1 MGDAA
6 RVVALRSRVLRR
18 LSGLGGM
25 VSIAAGQDGVRELLQ
40 PWAERLSVAAVNG
53 PVSTVV
59 SGDADALDELLV
71 ACEGRGVRAR
81 RVPVDYAS
89 HSAHVDLIREELA
102 ESLAP
107 IAPVSSRVPFFSTV
121 TGDWIDTAELNAD
134 YWFANLRQ
142 TVRFEEATRA
152 LLDQGFGVF
161 IESSA
166 HPVLATGIT
175 ETVDAGDAPGVAI
188 GSLRRDEGGMDR
200 FLTSVAEAFVHGVQV
215 EWTSMLPGGRQVDLP
230 TYAFQRKHYWLESTA
245 PEQDDTNGLPTD
257 AADTRFWEAV
267 ESENLDELTRTLD
280 SADARSALETL
291 VPALASWRKQRR
303 EHSAVDSWRYRI
315 GWRPAQ
321 ISPRPD
327 TVLSGTW
334 LLVVPAAHREHPW
347 VVAAGEVLG
356 GGGAEVGM
364 VVLDAARPE
373 RQSWAGQ
380 LGTVAGQIN
389 GVLSFLALDEAP
401 SADHPGVPA
410 GLGATLT
417 LLQALGDADVEAPLW
432 CATQG
437 AVSVNSIDPLTRPV
451 QAQTWGLGRV
461 AGLEHPDR
469 WGGLV
474 DLPATV
480 DARSAGRLRTLLAEP
495 GDEDQLALRP
505 SGAFVRRL
513 TRAPL
518 EDTPPV
524 REWRPDVTTLI
535 TGGTGGLGGHVSR
548 WLAAQGAEHLVLTS
562 RRGPDADGAAE
573 LRAEL
578 AELGA
583 RVTIVACD
591 ASDRDALAA
600 LLRRLRDEGTPV
612 RSVVHTAGVAGRFT
626 ALADADLADLAET
639 LGAKAGG
646 ATALDELL
654 GQDDEVDAFVLF
666 SSNAGVWGGAGQG
679 PYAAANAY
687 LDALAEQRRA
697 RGAAA
702 TSVAW
707 GMWSGQ
713 GLVADQPGVEE
724 ALRRLGL
731 KAMDPD
737 LAITALHQALDRD
750 ETTLSVTDMDW
761 DRFVSVFTA
770 ARPRPLLD
778 ELPEAVRILRAAEA
792 GREEDSQSRSA
803 LAEQLAG
810 MAPGEQHRLLVEL
823 VRAQAATVLGHDSGD
838 AVDQDRQ
845 FQDLGFNS
853 VSAVELR
860 NRLNEATGLRLPAS
874 LVFDHPTPAALA
886 RRIRAEVLGEAEE
899 PAAAGL
905 GGPAVGDALADD
917 AVAIV
922 GMSCRL
928 PGGVESPDDLWRI
941 VVEGRDV
948 IADLPT
954 DRAWDA
960 VERLRELGM
969 EMPGG
974 RWLRKGGFIDT
985 AAEFDPDFFGVSTAE
1000 ALAMDPQ
1007 QRLLLEMSWEAVE
1020 RAGIDPHTLRGSAT
1034 GVYVGTFFQPYW
1046 AGSNRIAEDVKP
1058 FLGTG
1063 VTPTF
1068 ASGRISYLLGLE
1080 GPTFTVDTGC
1090 SSSAVALHQAC
1101 QAVRRGECS
1110 SALVGGVTVLSS
1122 PMGVPDLGGMAEDG
1136 RCKAFSAEADG
1147 TGWGE
1152 GAALVMIERL
1162 SEARRLGHP
1171 VLAVI
1176 RGSAVNHNGESNGMS
1191 APNGPSQQRLIR
1203 QALADARLSPHE
1215 VDAVEAHGTGTPLGD
1230 PIEAQALLATYGR
1243 DRVEDRPLWLGTV
1256 KTNIGH
1262 PQAASGLVGVIKMVL
1277 AMRHGLLPRSLY
1289 ADSPTP
1295 QVDWASGGVSL
1306 LAENTPWPEN
1316 GRPRRAGVSSFG
1328 ASGTKAHIILEQ
1340 DAQLPDVGTPEPAAD
1355 TDGRP
1360 AAAPLLVSARTPDGI
1375 RQQAHRL
1382 REFVGTHPEAGLTDL
1397 AWSLATTRSA
1407 FEHRAALFAADREEL
1422 LGGLAALECG
1432 DPLGRAIQG
1441 EAVSAARTTFVFAG
1455 HALPQSPA
1463 PAAQQLYE
1471 ALPDFADALDEACV
1485 HLDACA
1491 QLDRPAQEF
1500 ALGAHQPEDAVT
1512 AACVAFAHEAA
1523 LSRVLPQLGVMPDVA
1538 VGHRLGEITAAHA
1551 AGLLGI
1557 EDAAALLVAV
1567 ARLRNGTADRE
1578 AAVEGFRRTAKNIA
1592 PHPARLRLV
1601 SALTDEPLGAEQL
1614 LDPGHWL
1621 DEEALSDVP
1630 SADGSSAPRVHGV
1643 FVGLPDDGPAEAV
1656 TALLRVL
1663 ARAHVD
1669 GVAVDWHQALTAV
1682 GAQGR
1687 PVELP
1692 TYPFRRDRYWLEAN
1706 PVAVLGDALA
1716 GKNVSNWSAV
1726 EGVELL
1732 DETTRK
1738 EVVEEYFRRLNAGD
1752 LDKVLEMLAPDV
1764 RMEDPVGG
1772 PPKVGREAVGEYIA
1786 QVIEAKAEITIGPV
1800 VAAQDGVRVAL
1811 PLVGRLAQLGR
1822 SEGPR
1827 MEINCVD
1834 VIRINGDGL
1843 IEEVLVFWGMTDI
1856 AR

>member
-1 MGDAA
+1 MD
-6 RVVALRSRVLRR
+6 
-18 LSGLGGM
+18 
-25 VSIAAGQDGVRELLQ
+25 
-40 PWAERLSVAAVNG
+40 WASV
-53 PVSTVV
+53 
-59 SGDADALDELLV
+59 
-71 ACEGRGVRAR
+71 
-81 RVPVDYAS
+81 
-89 HSAHVDLIREELA
+89 
-102 ESLAP
+102 
-107 IAPVSSRVPFFSTV
+107 
-121 TGDWIDTAELNAD
+121 
-134 YWFANLRQ
+134 
-142 TVRFEEATRA
+142 
-152 LLDQGFGVF
+152 
-161 IESSA
+161 
-166 HPVLATGIT
+166 
-175 ETVDAGDAPGVAI
+175 
-188 GSLRRDEGGMDR
+188 
-200 FLTSVAEAFVHGVQV
+200 
-215 EWTSMLPGGRQVDLP
+215 LPGGRRVDLP

-245 PEQDDTNGLPTD
+245 AEQNDPNALPAD

-267 ESENLDELTRTLD
+267 ESENLDELARTLD
-280 SADARSALETL
+280 TADARPALETL
-291 VPALASWRKQRR
+291 VPALASWRRQRR
-303 EHSAVDSWRYRI
+303 EHSVVDSWRYRV

-321 ISPRPD
+321 ISPRSD
-327 TVLSGTW
+327 TTPTGTW
-334 LLVVPAAHREHPW
+334 LVIAPAAHQEHPW
-347 VVAAGEVLG
+347 VTAATDALRD
-356 GGGAEVGM
+356 GGAEVRT
-364 VVLDAARPE
+364 VVLDPTALQRDSLAQE
-373 RQSWAGQ
+373 
-380 LGTVAGQIN
+380 LGTDGAQID
-389 GVLSFLALDEAP
+389 GVLSLLALDETP
-401 SADHPGVPA
+401 LPRHPGVPA

-417 LLQALGDADVEAPLW
+417 LLQALGDAGIEAPLW

-437 AVSVNSIDPLTRPV
+437 AVSVSGVDHLTRPL
-451 QAQTWGLGRV
+451 QAQVWGLGRV

-474 DLPATV
+474 DLPETV
-480 DARSAGRLRTLLAEP
+480 DARSAGRLRALLAEP

-524 REWRPDVTTLI
+524 REWRPDGTTLI
-535 TGGTGGLGGHVSR
+535 TGGTGGLGGHVAR
-548 WLAAQGAEHLVLTS
+548 WLAAQGAGHLVLTS

-573 LRAEL
+573 LREEL
-578 AELGA
+578 QGVGS
-583 RVTIVACD
+583 RVSIVACD

-612 RSVVHTAGVAGRFT
+612 RAVVHTAGVAGRFT
-626 ALADADLADLAET
+626 TLADAGLADLAET

-646 ATALDELL
+646 AAALDELL
-654 GQDDEVDAFVLF
+654 AGEGEPDAFVLF

-713 GLVADQPGVEE
+713 GLVAGQPGVEE

-778 ELPEAVRILRAAEA
+778 ELPEAARILRAADAGHEA
-792 GREEDSQSRSA
+792 NSESRSA

-810 MAPGEQHRLLVEL
+810 LAPAEQHRLLVEM

-845 FQDLGFNS
+845 FQELGFNS

-886 RRIRAEVLGEAEE
+886 RRIRAEVLGEAQE

-905 GGPAVGDALADD
+905 DGPAGGAAVGDD

-928 PGGVESPDDLWRI
+928 PGGVESPDDLWRV

-948 IADLPT
+948 ISELPT
-954 DRAWDA
+954 DRAWEA

-969 EMPGG
+969 DMPGG
-974 RWLRKGGFIDT
+974 RWLRAGGFIDS

-1007 QRLLLEMSWEAVE
+1007 QRLLLEMSWEAIE
-1020 RAGIDPHTLRGSAT
+1020 RAGIDPHTLRGSST

-1068 ASGRISYLLGLE
+1068 ASGRIAYLLGLE

-1110 SALVGGVTVLSS
+1110 TALVGGVTVLSS

-1152 GAALVMIERL
+1152 GAAMVMIERL

-1171 VLAVI
+1171 VLAVV

-1203 QALADARLSPHE
+1203 QALADARLSPDE

-1243 DRVEDRPLWLGTV
+1243 DRAEDRPLWLGTV

-1295 QVDWASGGVSL
+1295 QVDWASGAVSL
-1306 LAENTPWPEN
+1306 LAENTPWPEA

-1340 DAQLPDVGTPEPAAD
+1340 DAWLPDAGTPEPAVG
-1355 TDGRP
+1355 TDGRT
-1360 AAAPLLVSARTPDGI
+1360 AAVPLLVSARTPDGV
-1375 RQQAHRL
+1375 RQQARRL
-1382 REFVGTHPEAGLTDL
+1382 REFVESHPEAEPTDL
-1397 AWSLATTRSA
+1397 AWSLATSRSA
-1407 FEHRAALFAADREEL
+1407 FEHRAALFAVDREEL
-1422 LGGLAALECG
+1422 LGGLADLEQG
-1432 DPLGRAIQG
+1432 DLLGRTLRG
-1441 EAVSAARTTFVFAG
+1441 EAGATARTAFVFAG
-1455 HALPQSPA
+1455 QALPDTPA
-1463 PAAQQLYE
+1463 PAARQLYE

-1491 QLDRPAQEF
+1491 RLGRPVQEF
-1500 ALGAHQPEDAVT
+1500 ALGVHSAADAVA
-1512 AACVAFAHEAA
+1512 AACVAFAHETA
-1523 LSRVLPQLGVMPDVA
+1523 LSRALPRLGVTPEVA
-1538 VGHRLGEITAAHA
+1538 AGLRLGEISAAHA
-1551 AGLLGI
+1551 AGVLGI

-1567 ARLRNGTADRE
+1567 ARLRDGAADRD
-1578 AAVEGFRRTAKNIA
+1578 AALDGFGRTAKNIA
-1592 PHPARLRLV
+1592 SHPARLRLV
-1601 SALTDEPLGAEQL
+1601 SALTDEPLDAERL

-1621 DEEALSDVP
+1621 DEETPVDVP
-1630 SADGSSAPRVHGV
+1630 TADGGRAPRVHGV
-1643 FVGLPDDGPAEAV
+1643 FVGLPDGVPAGSAGAV
-1656 TALLRVL
+1656 TGLMRVL

-1669 GVAVDWHQALTAV
+1669 GVTVGWRETLTAV

-1687 PVELP
+1687 SVELP
-1692 TYPFRRDRYWLEAN
+1692 TYPFRRDHYWLEAN

-1716 GKNVSNWSAV
+1716 GKNVANWSAV

-1752 LDKVLEMLAPDV
+1752 LDKVLELLAPDV

-1772 PPKVGREAVGEYIA
+1772 PPKLGREAVGEYIA
-1786 QVIEAKAEITIGPV
+1786 QVIEANAEITVGPI
-1800 VAAQDGVRVAL
+1800 VAAQDGLRVAL

-1822 SEGPR
+1822 SDGPR

-1834 VIRINGDGL
+1834 VIQVNGEGL
-1843 IEEVLVFWGMTDI
+1843 IQEVLVFWGMTDI